1 MKPITYK
8 VCDAVDAL
16 VIGAEYSA
24 EPSGRMIRFI
34 NSSTGTTLHVWPH
47 DVQRALCRGAL
58 KRIDENEAPVSH
70 LPH

>member
-8 VCDAVDAL
+8 VCDAVDHL

-24 EPSGRMIRFI
+24 EPSGRMIRFV
-34 NSSTGTTLHVWPH
+34 NSATGTALHVWPH

-58 KRIDENEAPVSH
+58 KRVDDNETPAITLNH
-70 LPH
+70 

>member
-1 MKPITYK
+1 MKPVTYK
-8 VCDAVDAL
+8 VCDAVDSL

-24 EPSGRMIRFI
+24 QPSGRMICFV
-34 NSSTGTTLHVWPH
+34 NCATGTTLHVWPH

-58 KRIDENEAPVSH
+58 KRIDDNEAPVSL